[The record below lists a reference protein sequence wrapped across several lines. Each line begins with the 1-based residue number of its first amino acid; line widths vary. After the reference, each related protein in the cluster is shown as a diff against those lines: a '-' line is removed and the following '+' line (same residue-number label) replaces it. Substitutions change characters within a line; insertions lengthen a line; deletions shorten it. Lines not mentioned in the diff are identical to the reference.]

1 MTTWQKLASTLFKCF
16 VFYRLMS
23 TALSVYTEL
32 SRNSV
37 DQEIALNN
45 CSLSINYDV
54 LHGLFINVVSS
65 FNYKRKCRKTDQ
77 TNLKIVKVLLPAC
90 FAAPISLKKT
100 PALLIHLWVGLFTAA
115 MTTSKHWTPHCQ
127 LRSHHHMVHRWGWD
141 VGDTHCYCW
150 VALIFWSNFKNA
162 WRTESRSQDTGK

>member
-1 MTTWQKLASTLFKCF
+1 
-16 VFYRLMS
+16 MS

-65 FNYKRKCRKTDQ
+65 FNYKRITHIQ
-77 TNLKIVKVLLPAC
+77 TTKENVERQIRQTLK
-90 FAAPISLKKT
+90 
-100 PALLIHLWVGLFTAA
+100 
-115 MTTSKHWTPHCQ
+115 
-127 LRSHHHMVHRWGWD
+127 
-141 VGDTHCYCW
+141 
-150 VALIFWSNFKNA
+150 
-162 WRTESRSQDTGK
+162 